1 MSPTAD
7 AALATLQVACETGTP
22 ASLMAAHMA
31 LSCAGRL
38 KSASA
43 EGVVVELS
51 RPPPEP
57 LREGAACAVTFP
69 LAGRSAGFAAR
80 AKGVEPGAGTTV
92 LVTLEVPARIQYNEQ
107 RISVRVPVPDG
118 ALGAAILK
126 GGEQL
131 HAVRPIDISL
141 HGILIEVPPGE
152 AAELAEGHRRMLA
165 LKFEGK
171 TVLLEVEVRR
181 HDGLRYGMLF
191 IARGAPPR
199 ELVKIVATLQQR
211 WSEEQE

>member
-1 MSPTAD
+1 MATTAD

-43 EGVVVELS
+43 AGIVVELS

-69 LAGRSAGFAAR
+69 LAGRGAGFTAR
-80 AKGVEPGAGTTV
+80 AKSVEPGSGTAV
-92 LVTLEVPARIQYNEQ
+92 LVTLEVPVRIQYNEQ
-107 RISVRVPVPDG
+107 RVSVRVPVPDG
-118 ALGAAILK
+118 ALSAAILV
-126 GGEQL
+126 GEKPIS
-131 HAVRPIDISL
+131 VRPIDISL
-141 HGILIEVPPGE
+141 HGILIELT
-152 AAELAEGHRRMLA
+152 AAGAIELGEGHRRMLA

-171 TVLLEVEVRR
+171 TLVIEVEVRR

-191 IARGAPPR
+191 MSRGSPPKD
-199 ELVKIVATLQQR
+199 LVKIVAKLQQL
-211 WSEEQE
+211 WADPG

>member
-1 MSPTAD
+1 MATTAD

-43 EGVVVELS
+43 AGIVVELS

-57 LREGAACAVTFP
+57 LLEGAACAVTFP
-69 LAGRSAGFAAR
+69 LAGRGAGFTAR
-80 AKGVEPGAGTTV
+80 AKSVEPGPGTTV
-92 LVTLEVPARIQYNEQ
+92 LVTLDVPVRIQFNEQ
-107 RISVRVPVPDG
+107 RVSVRVPVPDSS
-118 ALGAAILK
+118 LGAAILE
-126 GGEQL
+126 GDEVL
-131 HAVRPIDISL
+131 HSVRPIDISL
-141 HGILIEVPPGE
+141 HGILVELSPGE
-152 AAELAEGHRRMLA
+152 PIELAEGHRRMLA

-171 TVLLEVEVRR
+171 AVLIEVEVRR

-191 IARGAPPR
+191 IVRGGPPK
-199 ELVKIVATLQQR
+199 ELVKIVAKLQQL
-211 WSEEQE
+211 WADQA